1 MAAEDLVKNLQ
12 EELTC
17 SVCMEYFVDPVTL
30 SCGHSFCHPCLLKSW
45 EETFQVSSCPECRGA
60 FEPGDL
66 QINQRLG
73 KLALIGKQLRP
84 CLLQQSSTGEGLL
97 CGEHQQT
104 LKLFCQ
110 EDKLPMCVACCHSE
124 VHADHRVSPIDE
136 AAEDYRERLQE
147 LLRHLWTEMA
157 QVQKLISK
165 EKKNSEYLEVKSLSF
180 GFPSV
185 PRGIEL
191 TVTVSM
197 AAQGKKPSLSHQIV
211 SWQEEVERW
220 KQNLVSE
227 FEKMHRLLD
236 KELELKL
243 ERLEKE
249 AAENRKT
256 LWQNKEKLSQQTR
269 KLRALITEIEEK
281 CQRGDTELLQGL
293 KGMLSRYVCVP
304 DFPGDPRNSLWGV
317 FILRQWPK
325 ASSLELSVCCVP
337 GMREMLSRYEVDVTL
352 DPDTASP
359 YVIVSPDRKSVKFVE
374 TRQNVPDHE
383 GRFDNCASVLGAAVF
398 TSGRHYWE
406 VEVGDKPE
414 WEVAV
419 CKESRNRKNSMP
431 IFPGDTFSLMTF
443 QTKRGASLWVSSPL
457 IPLSMKMPTHRLGVF
472 LDYEAGVVSFYNVM
486 EKCLI
491 YSFPPTRF
499 SGPLR
504 PVFSPCLGYA
514 RKCYEDECIEVF
526 RGCECQYLDDI
537 QIRCRSPIS
546 LWVKAE
552 CAVLHISLD
561 LQASLGLNS
570 LLGYE
575 KPTARTDRQIQDKIP
590 FKVTGNSTAPK
601 LL

>member
-1 MAAEDLVKNLQ
+1 MATEDLAKNLQ

-30 SCGHSFCHPCLLKSW
+30 SCGHSFCRLCVLKSW
-45 EETFQVSSCPECRGA
+45 EETQESFSCPECRGA
-60 FEPGDL
+60 CEPGDL

-73 KLALIGKQLRP
+73 NLALIGKQLRP
-84 CLLQQSSTGEGLL
+84 HLLQQNPAGEGLL

-110 EDKLPMCVACCHSE
+110 EDKLPMCVMCCHSE
-124 VHADHRVSPIDE
+124 VHADHRVCPIDE

-147 LLRHLWTEMA
+147 LLQHLWTEMT
-157 QVQKLISK
+157 QVQKLIST
-165 EKKNSEYLEVKSLSF
+165 EKRNSEYLE
-180 GFPSV
+180 
-185 PRGIEL
+185 
-191 TVTVSM
+191 
-197 AAQGKKPSLSHQIV
+197 
-211 SWQEEVERW
+211 EEVQRW

-227 FEKMHRLLD
+227 FERMHQLLD

-256 LWQNKEKLSQQTR
+256 LRQNEEKLSEQTR
-269 KLRALITEIEEK
+269 KLRALITDVEEK

-293 KGMLSRYVCVP
+293 KGMLSR
-304 DFPGDPRNSLWGV
+304 GV

-325 ASSLELSVCCVP
+325 ASSLELSVCSIP
-337 GMREMLSRYEVDVTL
+337 GMREMLSRYEVDMTL

-359 YVIVSPDRKSVKFVE
+359 YVIISPDRKSVKFVE
-374 TRQNVPDHE
+374 TRQDVPDHE
-383 GRFDNCASVLGAAVF
+383 GRFDNCASVLGTPVF

-419 CKESRNRKNSMP
+419 CKESKDRKNSMQ

-443 QTKRGASLWVSSPL
+443 RTKRGANLWISSPL
-457 IPLSMKMPTHRLGVF
+457 TPLSMKMPIRRLGVF

-491 YSFPPTRF
+491 YTFPPTCF

-504 PVFSPCLGYA
+504 PVFSPCL
-514 RKCYEDECIEVF
+514 IH
-526 RGCECQYLDDI
+526 RGQDTGPLT
-537 QIRCRSPIS
+537 IRP
-546 LWVKAE
+546 VKD
-552 CAVLHISLD
+552 H
-561 LQASLGLNS
+561 
-570 LLGYE
+570 
-575 KPTARTDRQIQDKIP
+575 
-590 FKVTGNSTAPK
+590 K
-601 LL
+601 LSH